1 MWPFRCGSCWPAIWG
16 PRQGSCNSESDHQ
29 KAVRFFRYVGAIVPA
44 KQLTEAVQQKKAVQN
59 RVLHRFSLSKKDG
72 LLRYSFSFRPS
83 LKASPTRSV
92 TR

>member
-1 MWPFRCGSCWPAIWG
+1 MNPITKRPSVFC
-16 PRQGSCNSESDHQ
+16 
-29 KAVRFFRYVGAIVPA
+29 RYVGAIVPA
-44 KQLTEAVQQKKAVQN
+44 KQLTEAVQQKKKAVQN